1 MRDHLRLW
9 RMTREDGGQAMVLIA
24 IMFMTLLFFVG
35 LAVDAGQLYVAKRT
49 EQEAA
54 DAAAFAA
61 AIVIYQS
68 GERPPSALT
77 ITNAISAAVTQATRN
92 GYTDGVNNT
101 TVTVVSPP
109 ATGNYTGNVYHVEVN
124 ITHQVRTTLVP
135 AESVLNPV
143 HARGVGGAEPMNSGY
158 AIMSL
163 DRGNTPSAFYADN
176 NADIH
181 VTGGGILVNS
191 SSATA
196 AVNNQTSCT
205 RFTMTGGTIDVDGHT
220 VSSFPSG
227 CTPSFP
233 AVNQA
238 VPQKPDPF
246 ALFPKPSTVGMTDYT
261 ALPGG
266 NPVVMSPGV
275 YESTASM
282 NTNNVIYQLTSGI
295 YILRGAS
302 IDIAGSHN
310 SEVDSQAGGV
320 FIFLTHTNYPDAF
333 RPGIDSCGY
342 VNLQGNSTTT
352 LYAMTTGTYKN
363 FLYYQD
369 PNCTTEMKI
378 GGNGNWA
385 GSGTIYV
392 PNAAFTFDGNNATL
406 TGSQL
411 AAKTINI
418 QSGNL
423 TIDWSAGMT
432 SQPILPRL
440 AE

>member
-1 MRDHLRLW
+1 MRLW
-9 RMTREDGGQAMVLIA
+9 RMTRDDGGQAMVLIA

-68 GERPPSALT
+68 GERPPSAVT

-92 GYTDGVNNT
+92 GYTNGVSDT
-101 TVTVVSPP
+101 VVTVVSPP
-109 ATGNYTGNVYHVEVN
+109 ATGVYAGNVYHVEVS
-124 ITHQVRTTLVP
+124 ITRQVRTTLVP
-135 AESVLNPV
+135 AESILNPV
-143 HARGVGGAEPMNSGY
+143 RARGVAGAEPMNSGY
-158 AIMSL
+158 AIIAL

-176 NADIH
+176 NADINIA
-181 VTGGGILVNS
+181 GGGILVNS

-196 AVNNQTSCT
+196 VVNNQTSCSK
-205 RFTMTGGTIDVDGHT
+205 FIMTGGTVDIDGHT
-220 VSSFPSG
+220 SSSFPSG

-246 ALFPKPSTVGMTDYT
+246 ALFPKPSTTGMTDYT

-266 NPVVMSPGV
+266 NPIVMNPGV
-275 YESTASM
+275 YDSTASL
-282 NTNNVIYQLTSGI
+282 NTNNVIYQLNSGI
-295 YILRGAS
+295 YILRGSS
-302 IDIAGSHN
+302 IDISGSHN
-310 SEVDSQAGGV
+310 SSINSQPGGV
-320 FIFLTHTNYPDAF
+320 FIFLTHTNYPNAF
-333 RPGIDSCGY
+333 RPGTDTCGY
-342 VNLQGNSTTT
+342 VNLQGNSTTN
-352 LYAMTTGTYKN
+352 LIAMTTGTYAN

-369 PNCTTEMKI
+369 PNCTTEMKT
-378 GGNGNWA
+378 GGNGTFN
-385 GSGTIYV
+385 GTGTIYV
-392 PNAAFTFDGNNATL
+392 PNAAFVFAGNNATL
-406 TGSQL
+406 SGSQL
-411 AAKTINI
+411 VAKTVNV

-423 TIDWSAGMT
+423 TIDWSAGET